1 MLPKYRR
8 IGVFCGAKPS
18 KPQYMEL
25 ASEFGTWLGAAGM
38 DLVYGGGSTGLM
50 GAVAS
55 SARDAGS
62 YVTGVVPHHLLG
74 EEGEQPQQVELVV
87 VRSMHERKALMYRL
101 SDAFVTLPGG
111 MGTLDELME
120 ISTWAKLDLHSKPVL
135 VLNSGGFFDGLLG
148 LLDHAVREGMM
159 SPADRALVRDV
170 TTIDAIAGHLAVPTD
185 AKSLAATA

>member
-25 ASEFGTWLGAAGM
+25 ASEFGTWLGRAGL

-74 EEGEQPQQVELVV
+74 LEGEQPPRVELIV
-87 VRSMHERKALMYRL
+87 VRSMHERKSLMYYL

-111 MGTLDELME
+111 VGTLDELME
-120 ISTWAKLDLHSKPVL
+120 ISTWAKLGLHTKPVI
-135 VLNSGGFFDGLLG
+135 VLNAGGFFDGLLG

-159 SPADRALVRDV
+159 SQADRALVRDV
-170 TTIDAIAGHLAVPTD
+170 TTIDAVAGHLEAPEP
-185 AKSLAATA
+185 AKCLAATA

>member
-1 MLPKYRR
+1 MTSIPKYRQ

-18 KPQYMEL
+18 KPRYLEL
-25 ASEFGTWLGAAGM
+25 ATEFGTWLGGQGM

-50 GAVAS
+50 GAVAEA
-55 SARDAGS
+55 ARNAGS

-74 EEGEQPQQVELVV
+74 EEGDQPQQVELVV

-111 MGTLDELME
+111 VGTLDELME
-120 ISTWAKLDLHSKPVL
+120 IITWAKLGLHSKPVL

-148 LLDHAVREGMM
+148 LLDHAVQEGMM
-159 SPADRALVRDV
+159 TPADRLLVRDV
-170 TTIDAIAGHLAVPTD
+170 TTIDAVAAHLNPTPTF
-185 AKSLAATA
+185 AASA